1 MKDLTSSLKD
11 WVAAGLID
19 EDQAQAIKAHETE
32 PSSGSRVPL
41 VAEAL
46 GYVGG
51 LLALVAIIII
61 LAESWEDLGTS
72 AKLILVGVVAVVF
85 LAVGAYFKRFSND
98 AAARLSSFLWALT
111 AFAAALWSGL
121 FADVVL
127 EVPDEAVPLSA
138 SLPGLVVALL
148 LYILSRTSLQQIV
161 LAGGIGALVT
171 SASIYFDQ
179 DIEGVGLAI
188 WGIGVVWLLLAWR
201 ERLPPQTT
209 AYVVG
214 SLIVLAGPLA
224 SMEAVWWAA
233 LLGVLSSV
241 GLIVLAVALR
251 RAVLLGLGGLGI
263 FVYVPTAVFR
273 YFGDTINPAV
283 GLLISSAVLLVAAL
297 IVARLRGEVVSES

>member
-1 MKDLTSSLKD
+1 MKDLTNSLKE

-19 EDQAQAIKAHETE
+19 QDQAQAIKAHETE

-72 AKLILVGVVAVVF
+72 VRLILVGVVAIVF
-85 LAVGAYFKRFSND
+85 FAVGSYFKQFSND
-98 AAARLSSFLWALT
+98 AAGRLSSFLWALT
-111 AFAAALWSGL
+111 SFAVALWSGL
-121 FADVVL
+121 FTELVL
-127 EVPDEAVPLSA
+127 EVPDDAVPLIA
-138 SLPGLVVALL
+138 SLAGLTLALL
-148 LYILSRTSLQQIV
+148 LYVLSRTSLQQIV
-161 LAGGIGALVT
+161 FAGAIGASVV
-171 SASIYFDQ
+171 SASIYLDQ
-179 DIEGVGLAI
+179 AIEGTGLVI
-188 WGIGVVWLLLAWR
+188 WGIGVMWLLLAWR
-201 ERLPPQTT
+201 ERLPPQIT
-209 AYVVG
+209 AFVVG
-214 SLIVLAGPLA
+214 SVIVLAGPLT
-224 SMEAVWWAA
+224 SMEEVWWAA

-251 RAVLLGLGGLGI
+251 RTVLLGLGGLGI

-297 IVARLRGEVVSES
+297 IVARLRSEVVSES